1 MAKPERVP
9 YDPAQPMSFCSKC
22 LQLAWVR
29 KRLGVWTC
37 AKCTRVAMDRE
48 KEIAAQTTGQS

>member
-1 MAKPERVP
+1 MKPERQK

-29 KRLGVWTC
+29 KRGGLWIC
-37 AKCTRVAMDRE
+37 AKCTKSAIDRE
-48 KEIAAQTTGQS
+48 KEIAAQQGQS